1 MSTIGASAASHH
13 PDLDGIRERLAL
25 ARSHA
30 QRLGI
35 DALVISPGP
44 DLRYLL
50 GYDAIALERLTALII
65 PSGSDPT
72 LVVPRLER
80 AAATASPAGPL
91 GLAIADWDETDDPY
105 ALVASL
111 LPSVQSVGVDN
122 RMWAEKAIRLRAAM
136 PGVQQR
142 LAGEV
147 IRELR
152 MRKSAGEVAS
162 LQRAGEA
169 IDTVHASVPQ
179 WLRAGR
185 TEREVGR
192 DIADAI
198 LAAGHST
205 VDFVIVAS
213 GPNGASPHHEVSDR
227 VIEVGDPVV
236 VDIGGTMPDGYCS
249 DETRTYSVGT
259 PSDEFLAAYE
269 VLQRSQA
276 AAVAHVRPGVTCESV
291 DAVAR
296 DILTEAGLGAL
307 FIHRTGHGI
316 GLETHEEPYIVS
328 GNAELIEAGFAFSVE
343 PGFYRPGVH
352 GARIEDIVVCG
363 ESGPLVM
370 NARPHELVVVGE

>member
-111 LPSVQSVGVDN
+111 LPGVGSVGVDN

-169 IDTVHASVPQ
+169 SDTVHASVPQ

-213 GPNGASPHHEVSDR
+213 GS
-227 VIEVGDPVV
+227 
-236 VDIGGTMPDGYCS
+236 
-249 DETRTYSVGT
+249 
-259 PSDEFLAAYE
+259 
-269 VLQRSQA
+269 
-276 AAVAHVRPGVTCESV
+276 
-291 DAVAR
+291 
-296 DILTEAGLGAL
+296 
-307 FIHRTGHGI
+307 
-316 GLETHEEPYIVS
+316 
-328 GNAELIEAGFAFSVE
+328 
-343 PGFYRPGVH
+343 
-352 GARIEDIVVCG
+352 
-363 ESGPLVM
+363 
-370 NARPHELVVVGE
+370 

>member
-1 MSTIGASAASHH
+1 MSHTPAADLADRLARARQYAADLGIGA
-13 PDLDGIRERLAL
+13 
-25 ARSHA
+25 
-30 QRLGI
+30 
-35 DALVISPGP
+35 LVVSPGP
-44 DLRYLL
+44 DLRYLI
-50 GYDAIALERLTALII
+50 GYDAVPLERLTALVI
-65 PSGSDPT
+65 PAHGDP
-72 LVVPRLER
+72 LMVVPLLER
-80 AAATASPAGPL
+80 PAALASPAGEL
-91 GLAIADWDETDDPY
+91 GIDVLSWGETDDPY
-105 ALVASL
+105 ALVAST
-111 LPSVQSVGVDN
+111 LPGVASVAVDN
-122 RMWAEKAIRLRAAM
+122 RMWAEKALRLRAAM
-136 PGVQQR
+136 PSVEQR

-147 IRELR
+147 INHLR
-152 MRKSAGEVAS
+152 MRKTPSEVAS
-162 LQRAGEA
+162 LQRAGAA
-169 IDTVHASVPQ
+169 IDSVHASVTQ

-198 LAAGHST
+198 LAAGHVS

-227 VIEVGDPVV
+227 VIERGDAVV

-249 DETRTYSVGT
+249 DETRTYAVGT

-276 AAVAHVRPGVTCESV
+276 AAVAHVRPGVACESI

-296 DILTEAGLGAL
+296 GILSDAGLGDL

-328 GNAELIEAGFAFSVE
+328 GNATLLEAGFAFSIE
-343 PGFYRPGVH
+343 PGFYLAGVH

-363 ESGPLVM
+363 DTGPILM
-370 NARPHELVVVGE
+370 NARPRELVMVGE